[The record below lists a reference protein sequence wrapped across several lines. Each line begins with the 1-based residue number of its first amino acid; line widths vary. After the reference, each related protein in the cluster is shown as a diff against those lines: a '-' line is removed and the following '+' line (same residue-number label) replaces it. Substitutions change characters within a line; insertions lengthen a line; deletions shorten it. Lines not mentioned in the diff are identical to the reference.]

1 VAQRELRVR
10 LREQA
15 RATEGLGAPTSDA
28 RTPTPPLASVIVVC
42 RDAGDV
48 LGRCLEH
55 LLAQD
60 YPAVEIIVVDDASGD
75 DTVAVAQAKASDGQ
89 LTVVR
94 SPRHRGCPNARNI
107 GVRHA
112 NGAII
117 AFIDADGFATPS
129 WLSELV
135 RMFASDPEIGA
146 VASAV
151 FYDDN
156 PLVLNGAGGTVN
168 RQGWAAD
175 LAMNESYEVAQIAAE
190 ALYPM
195 GCGMAIRREALVRV
209 GPFDDRMLNYYD
221 DVDYGIRVWR
231 AGYRVAVAADAWVE
245 HGAMRGNSERKRLL
259 CERHRMRVVLK
270 HAPRA
275 TLREWATNELMSL
288 WHAPRAVRARKLKAA
303 AWNLQRFPSLLA
315 DRRLQRCSAPAPTR
329 LIDSSW
335 GDAFPAGI
343 TERADPRPELA
354 RDAVAI
360 DDAGSDAQ
368 LVHGW
373 FPREVAAAGSRRWA
387 TTYAA
392 AIVRL
397 GATVCRLRI
406 DYAHVP
412 VDIGGIE
419 LAIRR
424 IGSPDPGEV
433 VWDTCLQW
441 QYTARSVENHAL
453 ELAAGDYE
461 VVFEASRGW
470 SNPPEDT
477 RSLAFA
483 LSSLRFTT
491 LEGIRPGGLDMASE
505 AVEDQ
510 LAGGWFEAEED
521 QGRSYRWAGSRGAVL
536 IRLNEPVERARFLYR
551 TPPGGGGVTVMI
563 APLGDAEQATCS
575 HDLPPAPDDWCEAT
589 IDLSLAPGDYL
600 VSLSAE
606 RSWSNPEGRDP
617 ALWPEKRT
625 LGFALSTIGFS
636 GGCGSSLGSAT

>member
-75 DTVAVAQAKASDGQ
+75 DTVAVAQAKASNGQ

-368 LVHGW
+368 LVGYPIVDLKRHRQDLHW
-373 FPREVAAAGSRRWA
+373 YLRKLEEVLINTLA
-387 TTYAA
+387 
-392 AIVRL
+392 
-397 GATVCRLRI
+397 
-406 DYAHVP
+406 DY
-412 VDIGGIE
+412 GI
-419 LAIRR
+419 
-424 IGSPDPGEV
+424 PGERNISFTG
-433 VWDTCLQW
+433 VWTRGKKIASIGVH
-441 QYTARSVENHAL
+441 AR
-453 ELAAGDYE
+453 D
-461 VVFEASRGW
+461 W
-470 SNPPEDT
+470 
-477 RSLAFA
+477 
-483 LSSLRFTT
+483 
-491 LEGIRPGGLDMASE
+491 
-505 AVEDQ
+505 
-510 LAGGWFEAEED
+510 
-521 QGRSYRWAGSRGAVL
+521 
-536 IRLNEPVERARFLYR
+536 
-551 TPPGGGGVTVMI
+551 VTW
-563 APLGDAEQATCS
+563 
-575 HDLPPAPDDWCEAT
+575 H
-589 IDLSLAPGDYL
+589 
-600 VSLSAE
+600 
-606 RSWSNPEGRDP
+606 
-617 ALWPEKRT
+617 
-625 LGFALSTIGFS
+625 GFALNVTTDLSYFDLIVP
-636 GGCGSSLGSAT
+636 CGINGVVMTSIAREVGAEEVSAQDVQERVAAKFAEAFDLTAVVTSRSALLESVA